1 MKQNKN
7 REQEKNPQEE
17 QKQKTRI
24 AIVSINMYTSVLN
37 FASVLHSY
45 VFQQFLKDNGIETTI
60 IDYKPIYYNEKFDSR
75 HPLIYYAANQPKD
88 LNDKEYSYNLMRWAK
103 LFDER
108 ETRYDK
114 FQEFI
119 DKYYIKT
126 DVKYDSKSI
135 AENPPDFDIYIAAT
149 DVIWKYNEHS
159 GFDRTFLLEP
169 FMGKK
174 KIAYSA
180 SRGAI
185 EYSPEAEKDFFNCI
199 SDIDYISVREKS
211 LKDYIE
217 SKSNLPV
224 KLVLD
229 PVFLEDKEFYENL
242 AVRKPRKNKY
252 VLVYIVMNRS
262 PKVLKNAAKYAKENG
277 LKLIELS
284 DRIED
289 ENLPKG
295 THHKVIYGMG
305 IEKWIGYM
313 MDAEMIFTN
322 SFHATALSII
332 MHKQF
337 VAGVRAADKIRSL
350 LQMFNLEDR
359 LIEDYDP
366 ERVLSLQPIDYEKV
380 DVTREKLVKESSDFI
395 LGAIHDLENNEH
407 QNHRDLVDDDV
418 FNDTDSEETQES

>member
-1 MKQNKN
+1 MALLKKKKVEAEREKPKQAA
-7 REQEKNPQEE
+7 
-17 QKQKTRI
+17 RI
-24 AIVSINMYTSVLN
+24 AIISINMYTSVLN

-45 VFQQFLKDNGIETTI
+45 IFQQFLKDNGIETTI
-60 IDYKPIYYNEKFDSR
+60 IDYKPNFGNDILDGR
-75 HPLIYYAANQPKD
+75 HPILYYAANQPKD
-88 LNDKEYSYNLMRWAK
+88 LNDNKYKYNLKRWAK

-108 ETRYDK
+108 EKRYDK
-114 FQEFI
+114 FQKFI

-126 DVKYDSKSI
+126 EETYDQNTI

-149 DVIWKYNEHS
+149 DVIWKYTEHL
-159 GFDRTFLLEP
+159 GFDRGFLLEP
-169 FMGKK
+169 FKGKK

-229 PVFLEDKEFYENL
+229 PVFLENKEFYENL

-252 VLVYIVMNRS
+252 VLVYIVMNKS

-295 THHKVIYGMG
+295 THHKVIYGIG
-305 IEKWIGYM
+305 IEEWLGYLI
-313 MDAEMIFTN
+313 DAEMIFTN
-322 SFHATALSII
+322 SFHASALSII

-395 LGAIHDLENNEH
+395 LNAIHDLENNEH
-407 QNHRDLVDDDV
+407 QNHRDLVNEDV
-418 FNDTDSEETQES
+418 FSDDAAGLTTQTS